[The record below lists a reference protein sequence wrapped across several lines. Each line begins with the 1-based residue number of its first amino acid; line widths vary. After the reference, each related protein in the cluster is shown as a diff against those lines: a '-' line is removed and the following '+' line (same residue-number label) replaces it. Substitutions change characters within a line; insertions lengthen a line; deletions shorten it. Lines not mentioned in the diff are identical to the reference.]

1 MLYVIIYNLYDLVCW
16 KIFYIW
22 FKNILGN
29 HEITLYCYFLSSDIE
44 KEKREA
50 IEAQIVL

>member
-1 MLYVIIYNLYDLVCW
+1 MLSVLFTICMIWFVG

-22 FKNILGN
+22 CKSILGN